1 VGPTIWILAG
11 VLYLFNVI
19 EVRSIAWGIS
29 FIAILMMLARL
40 ARS

>member
-19 EVRSIAWGIS
+19 EVRSNAWGIS
-29 FIAILMMLARL
+29 LILMMLARL
-40 ARS
+40 AWS